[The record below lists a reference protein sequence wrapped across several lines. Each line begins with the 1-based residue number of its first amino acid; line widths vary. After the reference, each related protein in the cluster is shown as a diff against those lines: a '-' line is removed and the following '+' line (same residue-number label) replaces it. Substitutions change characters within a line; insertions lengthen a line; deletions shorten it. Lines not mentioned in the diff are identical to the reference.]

1 MKKAKVTFRQII
13 FYGIA
18 MFVADWISFYPL
30 TIILKIILKLFGYN
44 LFTIIVGFASY
55 LLIPLGVCC
64 VLVCLVMKFTNVS
77 CHYEPNDSNFY
88 WLKSCAILVLPAE
101 TARFLISLFTL
112 GNIRKSGWI
121 SYFPTLIFEEI
132 YLRPSG
138 RSEAVRSELSYI
150 PVDFLVYFVCYL
162 VYAAIHLSAIFAI
175 YRVFWNKGKR
185 DREDLIVHETK
196 WRRRFY

>member
-1 MKKAKVTFRQII
+1 MKKMKVTFGQII
-13 FYGIA
+13 FYGMA

-44 LFTIIVGFASY
+44 LFTIIVGFAAY

-64 VLVCLVMKFTNVS
+64 LFIYFVMKFTNVS
-77 CHYEPNDSNFY
+77 CHYELNDSKFY
-88 WLKSCAILVLPAE
+88 YLKSGSTLVLPAE

-112 GNIRKSGWI
+112 GNIRKSGGI

-132 YLRPSG
+132 YLRPIG

-175 YRVFWNKGKR
+175 YRVFCNKGKR
-185 DREDLIVHETK
+185 DYDDLVVHETK
-196 WRRRFY
+196 WRRKFY